1 MAKKKSGE
9 QEMLLDVAPKNQ
21 KALAVKA
28 KAYREKMLE
37 RKAALDEEIQL
48 KAELLAMVKEAGVQ
62 EVDGKI
68 VVLNVDDVTITVKHR
83 DELIQVKEK
92 GESEA

>member
-1 MAKKKSGE
+1 MAKKKSGK

-68 VVLNVDDVTITVKHR
+68 VLNVDDVTITVKHR

-92 GESEA
+92 GESEAE

>member
-68 VVLNVDDVTITVKHR
+68 VLNVDDVTITVKHR

-92 GESEA
+92 GESEAE

>member
-9 QEMLLDVAPKNQ
+9 QGMLLDIAPKNQ

-68 VVLNVDDVTITVKHR
+68 VLNVDDVTITVKHR

-92 GESEA
+92 GESEAE

>member
-9 QEMLLDVAPKNQ
+9 QGMLLDVTPKNQ

-68 VVLNVDDVTITVKHR
+68 VLNVDDVTITVKHR

>member
-9 QEMLLDVAPKNQ
+9 QGMLLDVAPKNQ

-68 VVLNVDDVTITVKHR
+68 VLNVDDVTITVKHR

-92 GESEA
+92 GESEAE